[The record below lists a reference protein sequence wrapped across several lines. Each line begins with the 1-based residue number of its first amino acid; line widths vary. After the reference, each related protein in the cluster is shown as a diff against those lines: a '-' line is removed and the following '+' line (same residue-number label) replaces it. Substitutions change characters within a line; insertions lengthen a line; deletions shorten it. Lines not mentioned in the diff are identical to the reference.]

1 MSLARD
7 IADLGS
13 SATRLDTVGSNLIIN
28 GAMTV
33 AQRSVSAVAAGNP
46 NYPSVDRYKA
56 WEGTDGAYTVEQS
69 TDAPT
74 GFTKSLKAQVT
85 TADTSLAA
93 GQYAQIL
100 QNIEAQDCQH
110 LDYGLSTAKTLT
122 LSFWVKSSKTGTY
135 CITAYKEDS
144 TGSASTLLFPKEYT
158 ISSANTWEHKTIT
171 IEPDSQIKAATGAID
186 DDSGVGIAIYWNLAQ
201 GSTYTGGTD
210 GTWSANT
217 NHFATTNQVNWMDNT
232 SNNFY
237 LTGVQLEVGPQSTDF
252 EHRSFGDQLIKCQRY
267 YQKYAET
274 GGSGSNAYLR
284 YGIGQNQTTTVSEI
298 FINSQTIMRADPT
311 LIYTG
316 TPANYSLY
324 ARGAVIACTGVA
336 IEISGH
342 SNNQLFVLTA
352 TVASGLVAGEAVA
365 FMNNNSSTAFLDF
378 NAEL

>member
-1 MSLARD
+1 MAVSRINEAGLNVNQYGNR
-7 IADLGS
+7 
-13 SATRLDTVGSNLIIN
+13 NLIIN
-28 GAMTV
+28 GGMQV
-33 AQRSVSAVAAGNP
+33 AQRGTSALTSSASSDTFITDRFRISNYSDATFTGQQVA
-46 NYPSVDRYKA
+46 
-56 WEGTDGAYTVEQS
+56 
-69 TDAPT
+69 DAPT
-74 GFTKSLKAQVT
+74 DFEYSTKVT
-85 TADTSLAA
+85 TTGTDTSLAA
-93 GQYAQIL
+93 GQYQRFITA
-100 QNIEAQDCQH
+100 IEGYNMNH
-110 LDYGLSTAKTLT
+110 LMYGTSSAKTCTLT
-122 LSFWVKSSKTGTY
+122 FHVKSSLTGAFY
-135 CITAYKEDS
+135 VF
-144 TGSASTLLFPKEYT
+144 GFNSAANRSIVVGYT
-158 ISSANTWEHKTIT
+158 IDSANTWEKKTLT
-171 IEPDSQIKAATGAID
+171 IAGDT
-186 DDSGVGIAIYWNLAQ
+186 
-201 GSTYTGGTD
+201 T
-210 GTWSANT
+210 GTWL
-217 NHFATTNQVNWMDNT
+217 TTNGAGMYFGWSLGTGTTRQTTTTDAFQAGFYMAKSDQVNVAGTNSATWQI
-232 SNNFY
+232 
-237 LTGVQLEVGPQSTDF
+237 TGVQLEVGDTATDF
-252 EHRSFGDQLIKCQRY
+252 EHRSFADELIKCQRY